1 MVRTVTELP
10 RVFPTVIHALV
21 EATAKCPGREALVL
35 GEERLNYREYLRC
48 VIGFSLELERLG
60 VSGRRVA
67 LLMGNSLDI
76 CIAMFAVHAAKA
88 EAVPLNPVYTVSEL
102 LPMLED
108 AEVAAVIYDE
118 SMDDV
123 VQSLVARLNIKQLV
137 AIGDK
142 RGRRLT
148 EWRTRQEFSVP
159 ESLPEGEH
167 PATLQFT
174 GGTTGRAKGACI
186 SHYSLSVNVSQREA
200 IFPTRDDVERIL
212 CIMPLFHCY
221 AVSMCL
227 HAMVY
232 RRGTL
237 VILPRYHP
245 EEVVAALVRE
255 KITLFAGSP
264 TIFTGLLSYP
274 GFAETDFSNLHIS
287 SSGSAPLA
295 EHVLNE
301 WERITGTPILEGYG
315 QSEAGPV
322 ISFNPVD
329 GVRKPTS
336 VGIPLPE
343 TEIQV
348 VDGQTGAK
356 VLETGQKGEIR
367 IAGPQV
373 MRGYRN
379 RPEETAQALRDG
391 WLYTGDIGELDEEG
405 YLFIRGRKKEMIIV
419 SGYNVFPRE
428 VEEVL
433 HRNPGVEEA
442 AVVAKSD
449 DYRGELPVAFIV
461 AREECVADEE
471 ALKRYCT
478 ERLATYK
485 IPTEFHFMENLP
497 KTAVGKVDKI
507 QMAEMANQKIGDSER
522 GTVNRHTGAGSRALT
537 GLATQ

>member
-1 MVRTVTELP
+1 MGQAGSNLP
-10 RVFPTVIHALV
+10 VVFPSVVHALV
-21 EATAKCPGREALVL
+21 DAAAQSPGHEALAM

-48 VIGFSLELERLG
+48 VAGFSRELETLG
-60 VSGRRVA
+60 LNGCRVA
-67 LLMGNSLDI
+67 LLMGNSIDL
-76 CIAMFAVHAAKA
+76 CIAMFAVHAARA
-88 EAVPLNPVYTVSEL
+88 EAVPLNPVYTTREL

-108 AEVAAVIYDE
+108 AEVAAIIYDE
-118 SMDDV
+118 PFDAMV
-123 VQSLVARLNIKQLV
+123 RSLAAELRIKHLL
-137 AIGDK
+137 AIGA
-142 RGRRLT
+142 GRRLAG
-148 EWRTRQEFSVP
+148 WRDRGDLGTLDN
-159 ESLPEGEH
+159 LPAGED

-200 IFPTRDDVERIL
+200 ISPTRDDVERTL

-232 RRGTL
+232 RRGAL

-245 EEVVAALVRE
+245 EEVIAALVRE

-264 TIFTGLLSYP
+264 TIFTGLLTYP
-274 GFAETDFSNLHIS
+274 GFADTDFSNLHIS

-295 EHVLNE
+295 ENVLTE

-322 ISFNPVD
+322 ISFNPLD

-336 VGIPLPE
+336 VGIPLPA
-343 TEIQV
+343 TDIQV
-348 VDGQTGAK
+348 VDLETGTH

-367 IAGPQV
+367 VAGPQV

-379 RPEETAQALRDG
+379 RPDETALALRDG
-391 WLYTGDIGELDEEG
+391 WLYTGDIGEIDEDG
-405 YLFIRGRKKEMIIV
+405 YLYIRARKKEMLIV

-433 HRNPGVEEA
+433 HRNPGVREA
-442 AVVAKSD
+442 AVVAKTD
-449 DYRGELPVAFIV
+449 AYRGELPVAFIV
-461 AREECVADEE
+461 SGTENGVDEE
-471 ALKRYCT
+471 ALRDYCT
-478 ERLATYK
+478 ECLASYK
-485 IPTEFHFMENLP
+485 IPAEFHFVDQLP
-497 KTAVGKVDKI
+497 KTVVGKVDKVALT
-507 QMAEMANQKIGDSER
+507 QWANQE
-522 GTVNRHTGAGSRALT
+522 T
-537 GLATQ
+537 

>member
-1 MVRTVTELP
+1 MVRTAADLP
-10 RVFPTVIHALV
+10 RVFPTVVHALV
-21 EATAKCPGREALVL
+21 DAAEKRPGQEALVY
-35 GEERLNYREYLRC
+35 GRERLDYREYLRC
-48 VIGFSLELERLG
+48 VTGFSRELEALDLD
-60 VSGRRVA
+60 GRRVA
-67 LLMGNSLDI
+67 MLMGNSVDV
-76 CIAMFAVHAAKA
+76 CIAMFAIHAAKA
-88 EAVPLNPVYTVSEL
+88 EAVPLNPVYTAREL

-108 AEVAAVIYDE
+108 AEVSAIVYDE
-118 SMDDV
+118 ALDDTV
-123 VQSLVARLNIKQLV
+123 RPLAGRLRVRRLI
-137 AIGDK
+137 AIGENH
-142 RGRRLT
+142 GRRLT
-148 EWRTRQEFSVP
+148 GWRGHQELGAP
-159 ESLPEGEH
+159 DDLPGADD

-186 SHYSLSVNVSQREA
+186 SHYSLSVNISQREA
-200 IFPTRDDVERIL
+200 LFPTRDDVERTL

-245 EEVVAALVRE
+245 REVIDALARE

-264 TIFTGLLSYP
+264 TIFTGLLNYP
-274 GFAETDFSNLHIS
+274 GFAGADFSNLYLS

-295 EHVLNE
+295 GKVLDE
-301 WERITGTPILEGYG
+301 WERVTGTPILEGYG

-322 ISFNPVD
+322 ISFNPLH

-348 VDGQTGAK
+348 VDLETGAK

-379 RPEETAQALRDG
+379 RPEESAQALRDG

-405 YLFIRGRKKEMIIV
+405 YLFIRGRKKEMLIV

-433 HRNPGVEEA
+433 HLNPEVREA
-442 AVVAKSD
+442 AVVAKTD

-461 AREECVADEE
+461 AGKREARDGE
-471 ALKRYCT
+471 ALQRYCA
-478 ERLATYK
+478 ERLAGYK
-485 IPTEFHFMENLP
+485 IPAEFRFVDNLP
-497 KTAVGKVDKI
+497 KTAVGKVDKVLLT
-507 QMAEMANQKIGDSER
+507 EMANRRPASSSSFPRKRKSSEQ
-522 GTVNRHTGAGSRALT
+522 HSL
-537 GLATQ
+537 

>member
-1 MVRTVTELP
+1 MGQAGSDLP
-10 RVFPTVIHALV
+10 VVFPSVVHALV
-21 EATAKCPGREALVL
+21 DAAAQGPAQEALVM

-48 VIGFSLELERLG
+48 VAGFSRELETLG
-60 VSGRRVA
+60 LNGCRVA
-67 LLMGNSLDI
+67 LLMGNSIDM
-76 CIAMFAVHAAKA
+76 CIAMFTVHAARA
-88 EAVPLNPVYTVSEL
+88 EAVPLNPVYTPREL

-108 AEVAAVIYDE
+108 AEVAAIIYDE
-118 SMDDV
+118 PFDAMV
-123 VQSLVARLNIKQLV
+123 RSLAAELNIRHLLV
-137 AIGDK
+137 IGA
-142 RGRRLT
+142 GRRLT
-148 EWRTRQEFSVP
+148 EWRARSDLDTLEN
-159 ESLPEGEH
+159 LPEAED

-200 IFPTRDDVERIL
+200 ISPTRDDVERTL

-232 RRGTL
+232 RRGAL
-237 VILPRYHP
+237 VILPRYRP
-245 EEVVAALVRE
+245 EEVIAALVRE

-264 TIFTGLLSYP
+264 TIFTGLLNYP
-274 GFAETDFSNLHIS
+274 GFPETDFSNLYMS

-295 EHVLNE
+295 ENVLNE

-322 ISFNPVD
+322 ISFNPLD

-348 VDGQTGAK
+348 VDLEDGTN

-367 IAGPQV
+367 VAGPQV

-379 RPEETAQALRDG
+379 RPEETAQTLRDG

-405 YLFIRGRKKEMIIV
+405 YLYIRARKKEMLIV

-428 VEEVL
+428 IEEVL
-433 HRNPGVEEA
+433 YRNPGVEEA
-442 AVVAKSD
+442 AVVAKTDS
-449 DYRGELPVAFIV
+449 YRGELPVAFIV
-461 AREECVADEE
+461 PGTEDGVDEDV
-471 ALKRYCT
+471 LRRYCT
-478 ERLATYK
+478 ENLASYK
-485 IPTEFHFMENLP
+485 IPAEFHFVDHLP
-497 KTAVGKVDKI
+497 KTVVGKVDKVALT
-507 QMAEMANQKIGDSER
+507 QRANQ
-522 GTVNRHTGAGSRALT
+522 
-537 GLATQ
+537 

>member
-1 MVRTVTELP
+1 MVREAADLP
-10 RVFPTVIHALV
+10 RVFPTVVHALV
-21 EATAKCPGREALVL
+21 DAAARSPGHEALAL
-35 GEERLNYREYLRC
+35 GGERLNYREYLRC
-48 VIGFSLELERLG
+48 VAGFGAELRELG
-60 VSGRRVA
+60 LGGRRVA
-67 LLMGNSLDI
+67 MLMGNSIDV
-76 CIAMFAVHAAKA
+76 CIAMFAIHAARA
-88 EAVPLNPVYTVSEL
+88 EAVPLNPVYTASEL

-108 AEVAAVIYDE
+108 AEVSAMVYDE
-118 SMDDV
+118 ALDDTV
-123 VQSLVARLNIKQLV
+123 RYLAGRLDIEHLI
-137 AIGDK
+137 AIGEN

-148 EWRTRQEFSVP
+148 VWLERRYP
-159 ESLPEGEH
+159 DSLDDLPQAEE

-174 GGTTGRAKGACI
+174 GGTTGRAKGAAI
-186 SHYSLSVNVSQREA
+186 SHYSLSVNLSQREA
-200 IFPTRDDVERIL
+200 VVPTRDGVERTL
-212 CIMPLFHCY
+212 CVMPLFHCY

-245 EEVVAALVRE
+245 RDVIDALVRE

-264 TIFTGLLSYP
+264 TMFTGLLNYP
-274 GFAETDFSNLHIS
+274 GFAETDFSNLSMS

-295 EHVLNE
+295 EKVLSE
-301 WERITGTPILEGYG
+301 WERITGTPIFEGYG

-322 ISFNPVD
+322 ISFNPLD
-329 GVRKPTS
+329 GARKPTS

-348 VDGQTGAK
+348 VDLQTGARA
-356 VLETGQKGEIR
+356 LEAGQKGEIR

-373 MRGYRN
+373 MQGYRN
-379 RPEETAQALRDG
+379 RPEETAQTLRGG
-391 WLYTGDIGELDEEG
+391 WLYTGDIGELDEDG
-405 YLFIRGRKKEMIIV
+405 YLFIRGRKKEMLIV

-433 HRNPGVEEA
+433 HLNPQVKEA
-442 AVVAKSD
+442 AVVAKTD

-461 AREECVADEE
+461 AGEQDGKDGE

-478 ERLATYK
+478 ERLASYK
-485 IPTEFHFMENLP
+485 IPAEFRFLDSLP

-507 QMAEMANQKIGDSER
+507 LLTEMANRNPQAAAPAKPG
-522 GTVNRHTGAGSRALT
+522 
-537 GLATQ
+537 

>member
-1 MVRTVTELP
+1 MVRKTADLP
-10 RVFPTVIHALV
+10 RVFPTVVHALV
-21 EATAKCPGREALVL
+21 DAADRSPEHEALVM

-48 VIGFSLELERLG
+48 VAGFSSELRGLG
-60 VSGRRVA
+60 LGGCRVA
-67 LLMGNSLDI
+67 MLMGNSIDV

-88 EAVPLNPVYTVSEL
+88 EAVPLNPVYTVREL

-108 AEVAAVIYDE
+108 AEVSAIVYDE
-118 SMDDV
+118 ALDDTV
-123 VQSLVARLNIKQLV
+123 RTLAGRFGIKHLLS
-137 AIGDK
+137 IGEN

-148 EWRTRQEFSVP
+148 GWRDRTHLNTLEDHP
-159 ESLPEGEH
+159 AGED

-174 GGTTGRAKGACI
+174 GGTTGRAKGARL
-186 SHYSLSVNVSQREA
+186 SHYSTSVNLSQREA
-200 IFPTRDDVERIL
+200 ILPTRDDVERML

-245 EEVVAALVRE
+245 REVIDALVLE

-264 TIFTGLLSYP
+264 TIFTGLLNYP
-274 GFAETDFSNLHIS
+274 GFAETDFSNLYLS

-295 EHVLNE
+295 GKVLKE

-315 QSEAGPV
+315 QTEAGPV
-322 ISFNPVD
+322 ISFNPLD

-348 VDGQTGAK
+348 VDLQTGAE
-356 VLETGQKGEIR
+356 VLEAGQKGEIR

-373 MRGYRN
+373 MQGYRN
-379 RPEETAQALRDG
+379 RPEETAQTLRHG
-391 WLYTGDIGELDEEG
+391 WLYTGDIGELDGEG
-405 YLFIRGRKKEMIIV
+405 YLYIRGRKKEMLIV

-433 HRNPGVEEA
+433 HLNPGVKEA
-442 AVVAKSD
+442 AVVARQD

-461 AREECVADEE
+461 ARDQDGRGGE
-471 ALKRYCT
+471 ALKHYCE
-478 ERLATYK
+478 ERLASYK
-485 IPTEFHFMENLP
+485 IPAEFRFLDSLP
-497 KTAVGKVDKI
+497 KTTVGKVDKI
-507 QMAEMANQKIGDSER
+507 LLTEMANR
-522 GTVNRHTGAGSRALT
+522 NP
-537 GLATQ
+537 

>member
-1 MVRTVTELP
+1 MVRKTADLP
-10 RVFPTVIHALV
+10 RVFPTVVHALV
-21 EATAKCPGREALVL
+21 DAAGRSPEHEALAM
-35 GEERLNYREYLRC
+35 GDARLNYREYLRC
-48 VIGFSLELERLG
+48 VAGFSRELRELG
-60 VSGRRVA
+60 LGGCRVA
-67 LLMGNSLDI
+67 LLMGNSIDV

-88 EAVPLNPVYTVSEL
+88 EAVPLNPVYTVREL

-108 AEVAAVIYDE
+108 AEASAIVYDE
-118 SMDDV
+118 ALDGTV
-123 VQSLVARLNIKQLV
+123 RALAGNFGIKHLI
-137 AIGDK
+137 AIGED

-148 EWRTRQEFSVP
+148 VWRERADVSTLAD
-159 ESLPEGEH
+159 LPAGED

-174 GGTTGRAKGACI
+174 GGTTGRAKGARL
-186 SHYSLSVNVSQREA
+186 SHYSTSINLSQREA
-200 IFPTRDDVERIL
+200 VLPTRDDVERML

-245 EEVVAALVRE
+245 REVIDALVRE

-264 TIFTGLLSYP
+264 TIFTGLLNYP
-274 GFAETDFSNLHIS
+274 GFAETDFSDLYLS

-295 EHVLNE
+295 GKVLSQ
-301 WERITGTPILEGYG
+301 WEQVTGTPILEGYG
-315 QSEAGPV
+315 QTEAGPV
-322 ISFNPVD
+322 ISFNPLD

-348 VDGQTGAK
+348 VDLQAGTK
-356 VLETGQKGEIR
+356 VLEAGQKGEIR
-367 IAGPQV
+367 ITGPQV
-373 MRGYRN
+373 MQGYRN
-379 RPEETAQALRDG
+379 RPDETAQTLRDG
-391 WLYTGDIGELDEEG
+391 WLYTGDIGELDEDG
-405 YLFIRGRKKEMIIV
+405 YLYIRGRKKEMLIV

-433 HRNPGVEEA
+433 HLNPGVKEA
-442 AVVAKSD
+442 AVVAKQD

-461 AREECVADEE
+461 SREPANMGEE
-471 ALKRYCT
+471 ELKRYCE
-478 ERLATYK
+478 ERLAGYK
-485 IPTEFHFMENLP
+485 VPAEFRFLDTLP

-507 QMAEMANQKIGDSER
+507 QLTEMANLDE
-522 GTVNRHTGAGSRALT
+522 
-537 GLATQ
+537 

>member
-1 MVRTVTELP
+1 MGQAGSDLP
-10 RVFPTVIHALV
+10 VVFPSVVHALV
-21 EATAKCPGREALVL
+21 DAAAQGPAQEALVM

-48 VIGFSLELERLG
+48 VAGFSRELETLG
-60 VSGRRVA
+60 LNGCRVA
-67 LLMGNSLDI
+67 LLMGNSIDM
-76 CIAMFAVHAAKA
+76 CIAMFAVHAARA
-88 EAVPLNPVYTVSEL
+88 EAVPLNPVYTPREL

-108 AEVAAVIYDE
+108 AEVAAIIYDE
-118 SMDDV
+118 PFDAMV
-123 VQSLVARLNIKQLV
+123 RSLAAELNIRHLLV
-137 AIGDK
+137 IGA
-142 RGRRLT
+142 GRRLT
-148 EWRTRQEFSVP
+148 EWRARSDLDTLEN
-159 ESLPEGEH
+159 LPEAED

-200 IFPTRDDVERIL
+200 ISPTRDDVERTL

-232 RRGTL
+232 RRGAL
-237 VILPRYHP
+237 VILPRYRP
-245 EEVVAALVRE
+245 EEVIAALVRE

-264 TIFTGLLSYP
+264 TIFTGLLNYP
-274 GFAETDFSNLHIS
+274 GFPETDFSNLYMS

-295 EHVLNE
+295 ENVLNE

-322 ISFNPVD
+322 ISFNPLD

-348 VDGQTGAK
+348 VDLEDGTN

-367 IAGPQV
+367 VAGPQV

-379 RPEETAQALRDG
+379 RPEETAQTLRDG

-405 YLFIRGRKKEMIIV
+405 YLYIRARKKEMLIV

-428 VEEVL
+428 IEEVL
-433 HRNPGVEEA
+433 YRNPGVEEA
-442 AVVAKSD
+442 AVVAKTDS
-449 DYRGELPVAFIV
+449 YRGELPVAFIV
-461 AREECVADEE
+461 PGTEDGVDEDV
-471 ALKRYCT
+471 LRRYCT
-478 ERLATYK
+478 ENLASYK
-485 IPTEFHFMENLP
+485 IPAEFHFVDHLP
-497 KTAVGKVDKI
+497 KTVVGKVDKVVLT
-507 QMAEMANQKIGDSER
+507 QRANQ
-522 GTVNRHTGAGSRALT
+522 
-537 GLATQ
+537 

>member
-1 MVRTVTELP
+1 MGQAGSDLP
-10 RVFPTVIHALV
+10 VVFPSVVHALV
-21 EATAKCPGREALVL
+21 DAAAQSPGHEALAM

-48 VIGFSLELERLG
+48 VAGFSRELETLG
-60 VSGRRVA
+60 LNGCRVA
-67 LLMGNSLDI
+67 LLMGNSIDV
-76 CIAMFAVHAAKA
+76 CIAMFAVHAARA
-88 EAVPLNPVYTVSEL
+88 EAVPLNPVYTAREL

-108 AEVAAVIYDE
+108 AEVAAIIYDE
-118 SMDDV
+118 PFDAMV
-123 VQSLVARLNIKQLV
+123 RSLAAELRIKHLL
-137 AIGDK
+137 AIGA
-142 RGRRLT
+142 GRRLAG
-148 EWRTRQEFSVP
+148 WRDRGDLGTLDN
-159 ESLPEGEH
+159 LPAGED

-200 IFPTRDDVERIL
+200 ISPTRDDVERTL

-232 RRGTL
+232 RRGAL

-245 EEVVAALVRE
+245 EEVIAALVRE

-264 TIFTGLLSYP
+264 TIFTGLLTYP
-274 GFAETDFSNLHIS
+274 GFADTDFSNLHIS

-295 EHVLNE
+295 ENVLTE

-322 ISFNPVD
+322 ISFNPLD

-336 VGIPLPE
+336 VGIPLPA
-343 TEIQV
+343 TDIQV
-348 VDGQTGAK
+348 VDLETGTH

-367 IAGPQV
+367 VAGPQV

-379 RPEETAQALRDG
+379 RPDETALALRDG
-391 WLYTGDIGELDEEG
+391 WLYTGDIGEIDEEG
-405 YLFIRGRKKEMIIV
+405 YLYIRARKKEMLIV

-433 HRNPGVEEA
+433 HRNPGVREA
-442 AVVAKSD
+442 AVVAKTD
-449 DYRGELPVAFIV
+449 AYRGELPVAFIV
-461 AREECVADEE
+461 SGTENGVDEE
-471 ALKRYCT
+471 ALRDYCT
-478 ERLATYK
+478 ECLASYK
-485 IPTEFHFMENLP
+485 IPAEFHFVDQLP
-497 KTAVGKVDKI
+497 KTVVGKVDKVALT
-507 QMAEMANQKIGDSER
+507 QWANQE
-522 GTVNRHTGAGSRALT
+522 T
-537 GLATQ
+537 